1 MHPLAPSIEQ
11 APIVVAVIHRDPLLR
26 LGVQATLRADVR
38 LRVEVE
44 SGGPVPESGAIPA
57 LPCDA
62 DVVVAD
68 YDTGMA
74 LARRCDGARR
84 LLIVTQR
91 DSASE
96 VQQALVHGV
105 RGYVLIGCSLQELVD
120 AVLAVHRGQRHLGP
134 PVARRVADSLV
145 QQALTQRETEVLGFI
160 AAGWSNKMVA
170 SQLGVAPGTVKTHV
184 KAILGKL
191 DASSRTQAA
200 MVAQHRGLVTA
211 EVATK
216 LSYPAHAGSRG
227 KADGAPRMA
236 S

>member
-1 MHPLAPSIEQ
+1 MHPVAPSTSQ
-11 APIVVAVIHRDPLLR
+11 APIAVAIIHRDPLLR
-26 LGVQATLRADVR
+26 LGVQATLRADIR
-38 LRVEVE
+38 FRIEAE
-44 SGGPVPESGAIPA
+44 PDGPAPLAG
-57 LPCDA
+57 A

-68 YDTGMA
+68 YDTGTA
-74 LARRCDGARR
+74 LARRGDGAHRV
-84 LLIVTQR
+84 LIVTQR

-105 RGYVLIGCSLQELVD
+105 RGYVLIGCSLEELTD
-120 AVLAVHRGQRHLGP
+120 AVLSVHRGQRHLDP
-134 PVARRVADSLV
+134 AVARRMADSLV
-145 QQALTQRETEVLGFI
+145 QQALTQREAEVLGFI

-211 EVATK
+211 EVAAK
-216 LSYPAHAGSRG
+216 LSYPAYAGARG
-227 KADGAPRMA
+227 KGAGTVKMA